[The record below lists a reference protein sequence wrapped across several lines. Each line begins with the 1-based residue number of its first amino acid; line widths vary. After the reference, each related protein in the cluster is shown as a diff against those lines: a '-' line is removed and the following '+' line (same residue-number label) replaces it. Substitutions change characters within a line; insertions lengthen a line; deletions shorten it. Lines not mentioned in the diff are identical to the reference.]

1 MATTFYFGGKQ
12 ITLPGAYSR
21 IVSGENNPPRNL
33 DYGSCL
39 IIDTGVFGTN
49 WGGGAG
55 IEGQLSQGQD
65 SIYTFDNISDFR
77 SFIKG
82 GMYYKLAD
90 ALFAPDPSNPAAIGI
105 SNLIFVRA
113 AKTMCA
119 KLTFATAT
127 GGSFIIDTI
136 DEGTVSNGVLEGDNL
151 STGYG
156 AQILPGIEDPTK
168 WILQFFRGSFTG
180 LAADG
185 LPYNEISA
193 AASDPIL
200 VLQSPEFK
208 SVKDLIDWGTQSSD
222 FNQVFKLDPTSA
234 VIGEGVITQAD
245 ITKWFEGATTEAPA
259 VPYVLATGGT
269 VTYGAPNFQSVLDQ
283 IVGLDYSFC
292 FTDQYG
298 ANANSTLN
306 QAYIKHMNMDAKFQ
320 HFFFIGGYGK
330 QSEYTQSIALAQGF
344 DSPNIQ
350 LVHGDVQL
358 TSDIAGSKYRNWTVM
373 YNLCCLLGRT
383 AGKQPFIPVTNK
395 TIGVDKVVHVL
406 SESEKT
412 KALKSGVLATIYN
425 PFTKQFV
432 CLQGINTLQDNA
444 NLFNAKGQSFSIQFM
459 RIVAQINKELIVN
472 SEIDLLGQENGVNV
486 NTLSAGAVKDWTV
499 AYLQSRTA
507 TNETD
512 NLLLAFQDVVVTRKE
527 DAWFV
532 TYKIRVNNEINKLFF
547 TGFLIR

>member
-1 MATTFYFGGKQ
+1 MSTKFNFGNKQ
-12 ITLPGAYSR
+12 ITLPGAYAR
-21 IVSGENNPPRNL
+21 IVSGENGPARNL
-33 DYGSCL
+33 DYGTCL
-39 IIDTGVFGTN
+39 VIDTGVFGAN

-65 SIYTFDNISDFR
+65 SIYSFDNISDYR

-82 GMYYKLAD
+82 GMFYKLAE
-90 ALFAPDPSNPAAIGI
+90 ALFAPDPTNPSAIGI
-105 SNLIFVRA
+105 SKLIHVRA
-113 AKTMCA
+113 AKTTCA
-119 KLTFATAT
+119 QMTFSTT
-127 GGSFIIDTI
+127 TMGSLILNTI
-136 DEGTVSNGVLEGDNL
+136 DEGTVANGVMSGKNL

-156 AQILPGIEDPTK
+156 AQAFTGIEDPTK
-168 WILQFFRGSFTG
+168 WFLKFYRGSFTG

-185 LPYNEISA
+185 IPYNEISA
-193 AASDPIL
+193 AASDPIM
-200 VLQSPEFK
+200 VLQSPEF
-208 SVKDLIDWGTQSSD
+208 STVGDLIEWATSSSD
-222 FNQVFKLDPTSA
+222 ANQVFRIDPASKA
-234 VIGEGVITQAD
+234 IGLGTITQED
-245 ITKWFEGATTEAPA
+245 VDSWIVTPAT
-259 VPYVLATGGT
+259 YILAEGGT
-269 VTYGAPNFQSVLDQ
+269 TAYDATNFQAVLDQ
-283 IVGLDYSFC
+283 LVGLDYSFC

-320 HFFFIGGYGK
+320 HFFFVGGMAK
-330 QSEYTQSIALAQGF
+330 QSEFAQSVMLAQGF

-350 LVHGDVQL
+350 LVHGDVQM
-358 TSDIAGSKYRNWTVM
+358 TSDVAGSKYRNWTVM

-383 AGKQPFIPVTNK
+383 AGKPPYIPVTNK
-395 TIGVDKVVHVL
+395 TIGVDKVVHTL

-412 KALKSGVLATIYN
+412 KALNTGVLVTTYN
-425 PFTKQFV
+425 PYTKQFV
-432 CLQGINTLQDNA
+432 CLQGINTLQDNQ

-459 RIVAQINKELIVN
+459 RIVAQINKELMVN
-472 SEIDLLGQENGVNV
+472 AEIDLLGQENGVNV

-507 TNETD
+507 TNEED
-512 NLLLAFQDVVVTRKE
+512 NLLLGFQDVVVSRKE